1 MSFLPP
7 VIINQVLYN
16 SQAILHPSLS
26 SWEIF
31 DSILVLFL
39 EVICNL
45 KVSAILIALGLL
57 IVFYISILLDDGKL
71 LF

>member
-7 VIINQVLYN
+7 VIINQLLYN
-16 SQAILHPSLS
+16 SQDILHPNLS

-31 DSILVLFL
+31 DSILILFL

-45 KVSAILIALGLL
+45 EVSAILIALCLL
-57 IVFYISILLDDGKL
+57 IVFYISILLDHETL
-71 LF
+71 MF